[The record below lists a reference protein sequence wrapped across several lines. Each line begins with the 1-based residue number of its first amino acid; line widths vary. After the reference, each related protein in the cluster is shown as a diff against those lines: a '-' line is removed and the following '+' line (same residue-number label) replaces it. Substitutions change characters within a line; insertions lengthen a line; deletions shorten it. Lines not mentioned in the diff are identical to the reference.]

1 MFLSDVSVRR
11 PVLAT
16 VLSALLVSFGVLS
29 YGNLPLRELPDV
41 DPPIVT
47 VSTTYPGAS
56 SAVIESRVTK
66 PLEDRLNGID
76 GIRTIQATSSDGASN
91 ITIEFHLSRE
101 IDDAANDVRERIAR
115 AIDDLPDEADPPEIY
130 KAEADSSPIL
140 WLNFGSRTRSALE
153 LTDYAERYLV
163 DRFSV
168 LDGVARVRLSGDRRY
183 AMRIWL
189 DRVALAARG
198 LTVTDVE
205 DALRREN
212 VELPAGR
219 LESTSRDFAVRVER
233 GYRDVEDFEAL
244 VVARGEDGHLVRL
257 AEVARVSRGPEEWR
271 TYYRGNGVPRMGIGI
286 VKQSGANTTAV
297 AARVR
302 AEVARI
308 QTELP
313 EDLELLNSWDSSEY
327 VQASVDQVYQ
337 TFAIAM
343 ILVVI
348 VIYLFLGTSRAALI
362 PAVTVP
368 ICLVGSMTFLWV
380 FGLSLNLL
388 TLLALVLSIGLVVD
402 DSIVVLENIQRRI
415 ELGEPSALAALRG
428 AREVG
433 FAVLATTLVVIAV
446 FVPIAFMEGATGRLF
461 RELAITISAT
471 VALSSFVALTLSA
484 MLCSKL
490 LVSKQRDG
498 FVIRLATRG
507 LEAGTRGYRRLL
519 GLALR
524 RPMLPAAA
532 LVGAV
537 VAIVFLF
544 DVVPTELEPEE
555 DRGAFMLM
563 LQAPEGASFD
573 YTVEHMRRIEEEILF
588 PMVDRGEVR
597 NAITR
602 VPGFTA
608 GEGMNSG
615 AGIIVLEHWQD
626 RTSSASELT
635 AELNRKSRQIAGAR
649 VFAMSPGG
657 LGSRGGRP
665 VQFVIAASSHEQAG
679 EWLQRVLARADEVP
693 GLVGANGD
701 YRPNRPEIRVEID
714 RARAADLGVSIETI
728 SRTLETMLGSRQVGT
743 FVERG
748 EEYPVILQ
756 AREAQRRDP
765 HDLENLY
772 VRSLRTGELIP
783 LSNLVRTN
791 ELADAGALRRLNR
804 LSAATLE
811 GSVAPGFTLG
821 QVLES
826 LAALAREELPEMAR
840 FDYKGQSREYLE
852 SSAAAYSSFG
862 LALLIVFLV
871 LSAQFESFV
880 HPLVIMLTVPLAV
893 AGAMLGLYLLGGSL
907 NIYSQIGMTILIGLA
922 AKNGILIVEFT
933 NQLRALGVSF
943 DEAVVEAAA
952 TRLRPILMTGLSTAI
967 GALPLMFG
975 GGAGSGGRF
984 AIGVTVFTGVSFA
997 TLFTIF
1003 VVPVAYRLIA
1013 RRTALPGSVAARL
1026 ERLAEEHA
1034 PAPIEGADGTDGGHA
1049 DEGSAGVATSGAGV
1063 VARGS

>member
-16 VLSALLVSFGVLS
+16 VLSSLIVAFGVLS
-29 YGNLPLRELPDV
+29 FGSLPLRELPDV
-41 DPPIVT
+41 DPPIVSI
-47 VSTTYPGAS
+47 STTYPGAS
-56 SAVIESRVTK
+56 SAVVESRITK

-76 GIRTIQATSSDGASN
+76 GIRTIEATSSDGASY
-91 ITIEFHLSRE
+91 ITIEFELSRE
-101 IDDAANDVRERIAR
+101 IADAANDVRERIAR
-115 AIDDLPDEADPPEIY
+115 AIDDLPDESDPPEIY

-183 AMRIWL
+183 AMRVWI
-189 DRVALAARG
+189 DRVALAARQ
-198 LTVTDVE
+198 LTVNDVE

-219 LESTSRDFAVRVER
+219 LESTRRDFAVRVER
-233 GYRDVEDFEAL
+233 GYREVSDFESM
-244 VVARGEDGHLVRL
+244 VVARGADGHLVRL

-297 AARVR
+297 AALVR
-302 AEVARI
+302 EEVARV
-308 QTELP
+308 QSELP

-337 TFAIAM
+337 TFVIAM

-368 ICLVGSMTFLWV
+368 ICLVGSMTFLFA

-415 ELGEPSALAALRG
+415 ELGEPTLLAALRG

-433 FAVLATTLVVIAV
+433 FAVIATTLVVIAV

-490 LVSKQRDG
+490 LVRKEKDG
-498 FVIRLATRG
+498 PIIRVSTAA
-507 LEAGTRGYRRLL
+507 LEAGTRGYRAALAV
-519 GLALR
+519 ALR
-524 RPMLPAAA
+524 QPILAGGALLLSVAA
-532 LVGAV
+532 
-537 VAIVFLF
+537 IYFLF
-544 DVVPTELEPEE
+544 EQVPTQLEPSE
-555 DRGAFMLM
+555 DRGAFMMM
-563 LQAPEGASFD
+563 LQGPEGASFD
-573 YTVEHMRRIEEEILF
+573 YTVDHVRQIEDRVLF

-602 VPGFTA
+602 VPGFGS
-608 GEGMNSG
+608 GEGMNS
-615 AGIIVLEHWQD
+615 AIGIIVLEHWED
-626 RTSSASELT
+626 RDRSADEL
-635 AELNRKSRQIAGAR
+635 AAHLNREGGRIPGVR

-657 LGSRGGRP
+657 LGNRGGRP

-701 YRPNRPEIRVEID
+701 YRPTRPEIRIEID
-714 RARAADLGVSIETI
+714 RARAADLGVTTQTI

-743 FVERG
+743 FVDRG

-756 AREAQRRDP
+756 AREEQRRDP

-772 VRSLRTGELIP
+772 VRSERTGKLIP
-783 LSNLVRTN
+783 LSNLVQTR
-791 ELADAGALRRLNR
+791 ELADAGSLKRLNR
-804 LSAATLE
+804 LSAATLDA
-811 GSVAPGFTLG
+811 GVAPGHTLG
-821 QVLES
+821 NVLDD
-826 LAALAREELPEMAR
+826 LLALARDELPAFAR
-840 FDYKGQSREYLE
+840 FDYKAQSREFRE
-852 SSAAAYSSFG
+852 SSAAAYTSFA

-880 HPLVIMLTVPLAV
+880 HPLVIMLTVPLAI
-893 AGAMLGLYLLGGSL
+893 AGALLGLYLLGGSL

-933 NQLRALGVSF
+933 NQLRAAGAAF
-943 DEAVVEAAA
+943 DEAVSEAAA

-967 GALPLMFG
+967 GALPLMTG
-975 GGAGSGGRF
+975 QGAGSGGRF
-984 AIGVTVFTGVSFA
+984 AIGVTVFAGVSFA
-997 TLFTIF
+997 TLFTLF
-1003 VVPVAYRLIA
+1003 VVPVAYSIVA

-1026 ERLAEEHA
+1026 EQLATEHA
-1034 PAPIEGADGTDGGHA
+1034 PSVAEHESVAGEPA
-1049 DEGSAGVATSGAGV
+1049 AGVAAG
-1063 VARGS
+1063 R